1 MVRNSTRQPVPDG
14 DAPAPPVWL
23 NYAEA
28 AARIGA
34 SERQLRRAV
43 ADGQIGHTK
52 VGLFVRFSQAQLDE
66 YIVANTY
73 VPRRSS

>member
-1 MVRNSTRQPVPDG
+1 MARNSTRQPESDA
-14 DAPAPPVWL
+14 DAPVPPVWL

-28 AARIGA
+28 AARLGA

-52 VGLFVRFSQAQLDE
+52 VGLFVRFTQAQLDE
-66 YIVANTY
+66 YLVANTY
-73 VPRRSS
+73 VPRRTS